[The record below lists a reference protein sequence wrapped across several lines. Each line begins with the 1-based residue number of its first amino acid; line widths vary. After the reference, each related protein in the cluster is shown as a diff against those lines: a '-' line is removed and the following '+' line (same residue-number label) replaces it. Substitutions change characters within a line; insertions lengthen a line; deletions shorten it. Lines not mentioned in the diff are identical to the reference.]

1 MVNVDYEDDREFG
14 ANGEYGKDLPKVCHE
29 FKEMEKGGPM
39 KSGDFNESGR
49 IGQWRIWQR
58 VAKFQIR

>member
-1 MVNVDYEDDREFG
+1 MSIMRMIENLEQMVSMAKICQRFVMI
-14 ANGEYGKDLPKVCHE
+14 